1 MKTPYIFSVL
11 RYIYDPLTLEFVNV
25 GVVVYSPETKSL
37 QARCTQH
44 YSRISKLFV
53 SFDGLRLRQT
63 LRFIQDQIND
73 LGREM
78 GMRLQF
84 QAPSSMH
91 EILNSVLPPDD
102 SSLQFAKGGV
112 GITEDLD
119 STIKTLFVR
128 YVERYAVFQDTAA
141 RDDDDVWRSFR
152 ASFDRKNITPNLVP
166 KRIVAKNYDYEFQR
180 AWKNG
185 SWHLYEPISFDLLD
199 ASSIKEKANR
209 WVGRAM
215 SLEDSRDPFKLFL
228 LLGAPSDERL
238 RRAYQEAENLL
249 HKMPV
254 PHEFVEES
262 HSEEFAADVASEMAA
277 HADKA

>member
-25 GVVVYSPETKSL
+25 GIVVYSPETKSL
-37 QARCTQH
+37 QALCTQH

-73 LGREM
+73 IGREM

-84 QAPSSMH
+84 QPPSSMH
-91 EILNSVLPPDD
+91 EILNSVLPSDD
-102 SSLQFAKGGV
+102 SSLQFAKGGA
-112 GITEDLD
+112 GITDDLG
-119 STIKTLFVR
+119 STVKTLFSR
-128 YVERYAVFQDTAA
+128 YVERYATNLDTTT
-141 RDDDDVWRSFR
+141 RDDDDVWKSFR
-152 ASFDRKNITPNLVP
+152 TSFDRKNITPNLTP
-166 KRIVAKNYDYEFQR
+166 KRIIAKNYDYEFQR

-199 ASSIKEKANR
+199 VSSIKEKANR

-215 SLEDSRDPFKLFL
+215 SLEDSQDPFKLFL

-238 RRAYQEAENLL
+238 KRAYHEAENLL

-254 PHEFVEES
+254 QHEFVEES
-262 HSEEFAADVASEMAA
+262 QSEAFATDVAAEMAT
-277 HADKA
+277 HLQKA

>member
-1 MKTPYIFSVL
+1 MKNPYIFSVL
-11 RYIYDPLTLEFVNV
+11 RFIYDPLTLEFVNV
-25 GVVVYSPETKSL
+25 GIVVYSPETKLL
-37 QARCTQH
+37 QAHCTQH

-53 SFDGLRLRQT
+53 SFDGVRLRQT

-73 LGREM
+73 IGREM
-78 GMRLQF
+78 GTRLQF
-84 QAPSSMH
+84 HPPSSMH
-91 EILNSVLPPDD
+91 EILNSVLPSDD

-112 GITEDLD
+112 GITDD
-119 STIKTLFVR
+119 INSTVQALFSR
-128 YVERYAVFQDTAA
+128 YVERYTANQDSTA
-141 RDDDDVWRSFR
+141 RDDDDVWKSFR
-152 ASFDRKNITPNLVP
+152 TSFDRKNITPNLVP
-166 KRIVAKNYDYEFQR
+166 KRIVAKDYDYEFQR

-199 ASSIKEKANR
+199 VSSIKEKANR

-228 LLGAPSDERL
+228 LLGSPSDERL
-238 RRAYQEAENLL
+238 RRAYKEAENLL

-262 HSEEFAADVASEMAA
+262 ESEAFAADVAAEMAT
-277 HADKA
+277 HSRRS